1 MQDSRSFE
9 KLALTYL
16 PILEHQTE
24 QFEVAT
30 SKLAIGLRGMMLFQ
44 GRKFQDT
51 KYVYNYYLQCY
62 LVGLQN
68 AIKPYMRME

>member
-1 MQDSRSFE
+1 
-9 KLALTYL
+9 
-16 PILEHQTE
+16 
-24 QFEVAT
+24 
-30 SKLAIGLRGMMLFQ
+30 MLFQ
-44 GRKFQDT
+44 VRKFQDT